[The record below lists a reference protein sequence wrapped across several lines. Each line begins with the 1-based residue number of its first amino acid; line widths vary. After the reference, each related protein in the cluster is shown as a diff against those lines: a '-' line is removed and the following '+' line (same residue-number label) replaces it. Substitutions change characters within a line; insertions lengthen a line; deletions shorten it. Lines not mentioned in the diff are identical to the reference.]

1 VHKDVDTGQSTGCF
15 LIFYCGDVVDHSSNM
30 PGPVALI
37 SAEAEYNQA
46 CITTMALMHIS
57 MAVNNLELVDED
69 TREWVYLSFW
79 TVVVPFLLD
88 VHSVIPSIRGI

>member
-1 VHKDVDTGQSTGCF
+1 
-15 LIFYCGDVVDHSSNM
+15 M
-30 PGPVALI
+30 PGPVALS

-46 CITTMALMHIS
+46 CIATMALMHIS

-79 TVVVPFLLD
+79 TIVVPFLLD